1 MLINEKQVIC
11 LMEVGTHVETKLYK
25 TLMIIMG
32 LFLTAAGIKLLNVHS
47 LTFGGTAGIATLGSF
62 MSEWSWGVL
71 FLVVN
76 LPFFILSIKKLGWA
90 FSISTFLCIMLISV
104 ISDLMDFIQFPH
116 ISPVLAAVAAGILI
130 GIGVSFVLNSGASL
144 GGIHI
149 LALYLEQK
157 SEINR
162 GVSLF
167 VTDFIIVSSAV
178 VMFGFK
184 NALISII
191 AITIA
196 SYITGKLR
204 NTAKPLTT
212 VYVPADSEPIRNN

>member
-1 MLINEKQVIC
+1 
-11 LMEVGTHVETKLYK
+11 MEAKIYK
-25 TLMIIMG
+25 SIMIILG
-32 LFLTAAGIKLLNVHS
+32 LFLTAAGIKLLTIHS
-47 LTFGGTAGIATLGSF
+47 LTFGGTAGVATLGTF
-62 MSEWSWGVL
+62 MTDWSWGIL
-71 FLVVN
+71 FLIVN
-76 LPFFILSIKKLGWA
+76 LPFFILSIKKLGWT
-90 FSISTFLCIMLISV
+90 FSLSTFLCIFLISV
-104 ISDLMDFIQFPH
+104 ISDLMDFVHFPT
-116 ISPVLAAVAAGILI
+116 ISPVIAAVIAGFLI

-162 GVSLF
+162 GLSLF

-184 NALISII
+184 KALISII

-196 SYITGKLR
+196 SYITGKLKTTKKPAVNPTVYASGKTEPVR
-204 NTAKPLTT
+204 NT
-212 VYVPADSEPIRNN
+212 

>member
-1 MLINEKQVIC
+1 LFT
-11 LMEVGTHVETKLYK
+11 LEVGNHLDTKIHK
-25 TLMIIMG
+25 IIMIILG
-32 LFLTAAGIKLLNVHS
+32 LFLTSAGIKLLTVHS
-47 LTFGGTAGIATLGSF
+47 LTFGGTAGVATLGSF
-62 MSEWSWGVL
+62 MSNWSWGIL

-76 LPFFILSIKKLGWA
+76 LPFFILSIKKLGWT
-90 FSISTFLCIMLISV
+90 FSLSTFLCILLISV
-104 ISDLMDFIQFPH
+104 ISDLMDYVQFPT
-116 ISPVLAAVAAGILI
+116 INPVLAAVTAGTLI
-130 GIGVSFVLNSGASL
+130 GFGVSFVLNSGASL

-157 SEINR
+157 SDINR

-196 SYITGKLR
+196 SFLTGKLKS
-204 NTAKPLTT
+204 TAKTSST
-212 VYVPADSEPIRNN
+212 VYVPSKSEPVRNN

>member
-1 MLINEKQVIC
+1 ML
-11 LMEVGTHVETKLYK
+11 ETKFYK
-25 TLMIIMG
+25 SIMIILG
-32 LFLTAAGIKLLNVHS
+32 LFLTAAGIKLLTVHS
-47 LTFGGTAGIATLGSF
+47 LTFGGTAGVATLGTF
-62 MSEWSWGVL
+62 MTEWSWGIL
-71 FLVVN
+71 FLIVN
-76 LPFFILSIKKLGWA
+76 LPFFVLSIKKLGWT
-90 FSISTFLCIMLISV
+90 FSLSTFLCILLISV
-104 ISDLMDFIQFPH
+104 ISDLMDFVHFPT
-116 ISPVLAAVAAGILI
+116 ISPIIAAMIAGILI

-157 SEINR
+157 SDINR

-184 NALISII
+184 NAFISII

-196 SYITGKLR
+196 SFLTGKL
-204 NTAKPLTT
+204 KSTT
-212 VYVPADSEPIRNN
+212 KTSTSVYVSGKTEPVRNN

>member
-1 MLINEKQVIC
+1 MHIKFQKIILI
-11 LMEVGTHVETKLYK
+11 LS
-25 TLMIIMG
+25 G
-32 LFLTAAGIKLLNVHS
+32 LFLTAIGIKLLTLHA

-62 MSEWSWGVL
+62 MTSWSWGIL
-71 FLVVN
+71 FLIVN
-76 LPFFILSIKKLGWA
+76 LPFFILSIKKLGWT
-90 FSISTFLCIMLISV
+90 FSLSTFLCILLISA
-104 ISDLMDFIQFPH
+104 ISDMMDYLTLPL
-116 ISPVLAAVAAGILI
+116 ISPIAASLIAGTLI

-157 SEINR
+157 SDINR

-191 AITIA
+191 AIAIA
-196 SYITGKLR
+196 SLLTGKLK
-204 NTAKPLTT
+204 TSVKPSSTIYHT
-212 VYVPADSEPIRNN
+212 SESEPVQNS

>member
-1 MLINEKQVIC
+1 M
-11 LMEVGTHVETKLYK
+11 ETKFHKSIL
-25 TLMIIMG
+25 IILG
-32 LFLTAAGIKLLNVHS
+32 LFLTAAGIKLLTVHS
-47 LTFGGTAGIATLGSF
+47 LTFGGTAGVATLGSF
-62 MSEWSWGVL
+62 MTEWSWGIL

-76 LPFFILSIKKLGWA
+76 LPFFVLSIKKLGWT
-90 FSISTFLCIMLISV
+90 FSLSTFLCILLISV
-104 ISDLMDFIQFPH
+104 ISDLMDFVHFPT
-116 ISPVLAAVAAGILI
+116 ITPVFAAVIAGTLI
-130 GIGVSFVLNSGASL
+130 GFGVSFVLNSGASL

-157 SEINR
+157 SDINR
-162 GVSLF
+162 GVTLF

-196 SYITGKLR
+196 SYLAGKLKS
-204 NTAKPLTT
+204 TPKPSTT
-212 VYVPADSEPIRNN
+212 VYVTGKSEPIRNN

>member
-1 MLINEKQVIC
+1 MQIKLQKIILI
-11 LMEVGTHVETKLYK
+11 LS
-25 TLMIIMG
+25 G
-32 LFLTAAGIKLLNVHS
+32 LFLTAIGIKLLTLHA

-62 MSEWSWGVL
+62 MTNWSWGIL
-71 FLVVN
+71 FLIVN
-76 LPFFILSIKKLGWA
+76 LPFFILSIKKLGWT
-90 FSISTFLCIMLISV
+90 FSLSTFLCILLISA
-104 ISDLMDFIQFPH
+104 ISDMLDYLTLPL
-116 ISPVLAAVAAGILI
+116 ISPIAASVIAGTLI

-157 SEINR
+157 SDINR

-196 SYITGKLR
+196 SFLTGKLKAVGKPS
-204 NTAKPLTT
+204 TAVYHTT
-212 VYVPADSEPIRNN
+212 KSEPVHQNS

>member
-1 MLINEKQVIC
+1 MESKFYKSILII
-11 LMEVGTHVETKLYK
+11 L
-25 TLMIIMG
+25 G
-32 LFLTAAGIKLLNVHS
+32 LFLTAAGIKLLTVHS
-47 LTFGGTAGIATLGSF
+47 LTFGGTAGVATLGTF
-62 MSEWSWGVL
+62 MTEWSWGIL
-71 FLVVN
+71 FLIVN
-76 LPFFILSIKKLGWA
+76 LPFFILSIKKLGLT
-90 FSISTFLCIMLISV
+90 FSLSTFLCILLISV
-104 ISDLMDFIQFPH
+104 ISDLMDFVHFPT
-116 ISPVLAAVAAGILI
+116 ISPVIAAVIAGILI

-157 SEINR
+157 SDINR

-196 SYITGKLR
+196 SFLTGKL
-204 NTAKPLTT
+204 KGTT
-212 VYVPADSEPIRNN
+212 KTSTSVYVPRKTEAVRNN